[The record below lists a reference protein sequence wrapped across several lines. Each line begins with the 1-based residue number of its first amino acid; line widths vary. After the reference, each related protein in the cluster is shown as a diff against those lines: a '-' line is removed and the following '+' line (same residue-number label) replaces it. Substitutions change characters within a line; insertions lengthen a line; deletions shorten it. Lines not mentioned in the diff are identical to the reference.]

1 VAQGFARR
9 HVSLSRI
16 RGSALTLRDFFLLS
30 LICFVWGVN
39 IVVTRYVVIDV
50 PPLFYATLRFAL
62 IALVLFPLCW
72 PAPRQWGH
80 ALAAAM
86 GVGAL
91 NFIFLFAALATGT
104 ASTVA
109 VALQLGLPFT
119 TILSMLVLQEKIG
132 WRRGSGMAF
141 AFIGVVV
148 LAYDPQGFGLSVGV
162 LFAALAALAGS
173 IGGIVMKRM
182 EEVATFR
189 LQAWVAMASWPVIA
203 PLTLLYEDNQLQ
215 AAIAMG
221 WPFWAALLFSAFVVS
236 IFGHAMFYRLLRRY
250 EATLIAPLTLLTP
263 VWAVV
268 LGVLVLDEPLT
279 GQLLA
284 GAGLAL
290 FGVGIIAV
298 RPNARLPDI
307 GAFLKRWQQ

>member
-1 VAQGFARR
+1 M
-9 HVSLSRI
+9 
-16 RGSALTLRDFFLLS
+16 TLRDFLLLT

-39 IVVTRYVVIDV
+39 IVITRYVVMDV
-50 PPLFYATLRFAL
+50 PPLFYAALRFGL
-62 IALVLFPLCW
+62 IALVLLPVLW

-80 ALAAAM
+80 VLVAAM

-91 NFIFLFAALATGT
+91 NFVFLFAALATGT
-104 ASTVA
+104 ASSVA

-119 TILSMLVLQEKIG
+119 TILSMLFLNEQVG
-132 WRRGSGMAF
+132 WRRGLGMAF

-148 LAYDPQGFGLSVGV
+148 LAYDPEGFGLTLGV
-162 LFAALAALAGS
+162 VFAALAALAGS

-182 EEVATFR
+182 DEVATFK

-203 PLTLLYEDNQLQ
+203 PLTLLFEDNQWS
-215 AAIAMG
+215 AAVTMG
-221 WPFWAALLFSAFVVS
+221 WPFWSALLFSVFCVS
-236 IFGHAMFYRLLRRY
+236 IFGHAMFYTLLRRY
-250 EATLIAPLTLLTP
+250 EATLISPLTLMTP
-263 VWAVV
+263 VFAMV
-268 LGVLVLDEPLT
+268 LGVTVLQEPLT
-279 GQLLA
+279 EQLVL

-307 GAFLKRWQQ
+307 GAFLKRWQS

>member
-1 VAQGFARR
+1 M
-9 HVSLSRI
+9 
-16 RGSALTLRDFFLLS
+16 TLRDFLLLT
-30 LICFVWGVN
+30 LICLVWGVN
-39 IVVTRYVVIDV
+39 IVITRFVVIDV
-50 PPLFYATLRFAL
+50 PPLFYAALRFGL
-62 IALVLFPLCW
+62 IALVLLPVLW

-80 ALAAAM
+80 VLVAAM

-91 NFIFLFAALATGT
+91 NFVFLFAALATGT
-104 ASTVA
+104 ASSVA

-119 TILSMLVLQEKIG
+119 TILSMLFLNERIG
-132 WRRGSGMAF
+132 WRRALGMAC
-141 AFIGVVV
+141 AFVGVVV
-148 LAYDPQGFGLSVGV
+148 LAYDPDGFGLSLGV
-162 LFAALAALAGS
+162 ALAALAALTGS

-203 PLTLLYEDNQLQ
+203 PLTFLFEENQWQ
-215 AAIAMG
+215 AAAAMG
-221 WPFWAALLFSAFVVS
+221 GPFWAALLFSVFCVS

-250 EATLIAPLTLLTP
+250 EATLISPLTLMTP
-263 VWAVV
+263 VFAMA
-268 LGVLVLDEPLT
+268 LGVTVLHEPLT
-279 GQLLA
+279 EQLLI

-298 RPNARLPDI
+298 RPNARLPDV